1 MVMSNSLFS
10 SSVLGT
16 SYVSQV
22 PENHVLRPLEV
33 TDYRK
38 GFMDCLSNLTVTGQV
53 SEQMFQESFEEMQ
66 RTGCYFII
74 VVEDLSTEKIV
85 ASGCLMVEQKFIREC
100 GRVGHIEDIVVAK
113 GQQGKRFGK
122 TIVKQL
128 QEIANVTGCY
138 KTILDCSKENV
149 AFYEKCGMEEK
160 GVQMSLYAPNAAH
173 K

>member
-16 SYVSQV
+16 SVVSQV
-22 PENHVLRPLEV
+22 PENHILRPLEA

-74 VVEDLSTEKIV
+74 VVEDLSTGKIV
-85 ASGCLMVEQKFIREC
+85 ASGTLLVEQKFLREC

-128 QEIANVTGCY
+128 LEVANATGCY
-138 KTILDCSKENV
+138 KTILDCNEDNV
-149 AFYEKCGMEEK
+149 AFYEKCGMEK
-160 GVQMSLYAPNAAH
+160 KSVQMALYAPNAVR